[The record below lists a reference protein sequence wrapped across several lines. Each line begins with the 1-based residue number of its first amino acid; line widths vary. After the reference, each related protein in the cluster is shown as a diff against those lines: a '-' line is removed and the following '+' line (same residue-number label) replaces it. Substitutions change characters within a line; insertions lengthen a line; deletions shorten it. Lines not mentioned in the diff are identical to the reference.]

1 MGEGRATERANRRQ
15 LQRNIENCV
24 NVLQEGVDI
33 EAAEAISVFSN
44 KTTSNE
50 KWAATLNG
58 TYKVKTEQELQE
70 FIGAKKDYLEKIDK
84 LEEKVDYFEKLC
96 NEMEELGK
104 ELEIKTKVERSR

>member
-1 MGEGRATERANRRQ
+1 MQEGGATEKANRRQ
-15 LQRNIENCV
+15 LQKNIENCV

-58 TYKVKTEQELQE
+58 TYKIKTEHEIEE
-70 FIGAKKDYLEKIDK
+70 FIVAKKDYIEKIDK
-84 LEEKVDYFEKLC
+84 LEQKVNYFERLC
-96 NEMEELGK
+96 NEMEELGR